1 MLCTDLD
8 LGGVVA
14 DTATS
19 GGGDDDNE
27 DIGVGGEDLT
37 TTTVVGLLFIG
48 DDPID
53 VDDDAK

>member
-1 MLCTDLD
+1 MLLCTDLD
-8 LGGVVA
+8 LGVVA

-19 GGGDDDNE
+19 GGGDDDC
-27 DIGVGGEDLT
+27 IGIGGEDLT
-37 TTTVVGLLFIG
+37 TTTVAGILFIG